1 MYLMRN
7 INRVNLSA
15 AILSLLVLSM
25 LPAVG
30 LAAPG
35 GARPSEPTPPTT
47 QAPAPGAK
55 PDPGATVNDPRGD
68 PELSRA
74 CLDLAVEKL
83 RAEYAASVRDPRA
96 SLREKSSYFIGR
108 PARLHEY
115 RALRPCLSTLGSAG
129 PSTNEIPF
137 R

>member
-1 MYLMRN
+1 MRK
-7 INRVNLSA
+7 INRANLSA

-30 LAAPG
+30 VAAPG

-47 QAPAPGAK
+47 QPPGPGAK

-74 CLDLAVEKL
+74 CLDIAVEKL
-83 RAEYAASVRDPRA
+83 RAEYTAAARDARSGA
-96 SLREKSSYFIGR
+96 LREKSSYFIEH
-108 PARLHEY
+108 PALLHQ
-115 RALRPCLSTLGSAG
+115 PTLVGA
-129 PSTNEIPF
+129 
-137 R
+137 